1 MEWLTVYI
9 KKEAFILIPALYFL
23 GLILEQTQKI
33 PKWTHAWIKLI
44 IAEFCCL
51 VYFGLDIRAFV
62 QGIMVTGAEM
72 IFKDLIHNT
81 IANFYEKRKDQQ
93 K

>member
-1 MEWLTVYI
+1 MV
-9 KKEAFILIPALYFL
+9 
-23 GLILEQTQKI
+23 
-33 PKWTHAWIKLI
+33 
-44 IAEFCCL
+44 AEFCCL

-62 QGIMVTGAEM
+62 QGIMVTVEEM

-81 IANFYEKRKDQQ
+81 IANFYEKQNDQQ

>member
-1 MEWLTVYI
+1 MR
-9 KKEAFILIPALYFL
+9 
-23 GLILEQTQKI
+23 GL
-33 PKWTHAWIKLI
+33 KLMV
-44 IAEFCCL
+44 AEFCCL

-62 QGIMVTGAEM
+62 QGIMVTVEEM

-81 IANFYEKRKDQQ
+81 IANFYEKRNDQQ

>member
-1 MEWLTVYI
+1 MV
-9 KKEAFILIPALYFL
+9 
-23 GLILEQTQKI
+23 
-33 PKWTHAWIKLI
+33 
-44 IAEFCCL
+44 AEFCCL

-62 QGIMVTGAEM
+62 QGIMVTVEEM

-81 IANFYEKRKDQQ
+81 IANFYEKRNDQQ